1 MRFANSSRAVVVLYS
16 TFSLI
21 LLAACGPL
29 NSSSSSSNG
38 SIAKPPERF
47 ELLEATVADIQA
59 GFRGEQVDAAGN
71 PLTCVG
77 LAEQYLDRIA
87 ALDANLETGLPIQS
101 MVSINPE
108 WQAQA
113 EALDVAFAASGPV
126 GSLHCV
132 PVILKDLYDTFDF
145 PTTASSLAL
154 AGSQPPDD
162 AFTVSRLREAGA
174 LILGKAGMSEYAY
187 WTQSL
192 NSVSQR
198 IGTPY
203 NTNMDAGGSSGGS
216 AAAIAANFGLV
227 GTGSDTCASIR
238 LPPANNSLVGV
249 RSTVGLVSQD
259 GLVPLS
265 HTMDVGGP
273 ITRTVRDA
281 ALMLDVMAGVDSADP
296 RTHVADRAQP
306 SSYVDFLDANAL
318 QGKRI
323 GVLRSYG
330 GTDAFGDNADVN
342 AAMTQALTDLA
353 AAGAEIVDPVMLP
366 DFSDISKLL
375 IVQEFAD
382 HMDEYLA
389 SFDAPRDNTLDIFT
403 SGLVHP
409 FIEAL
414 IGASLLARDTTSASY
429 FETLDE
435 REALRVYVEA
445 EMDALGLDA
454 LVYPPVQEPA
464 QPTGMVQ
471 TDNCS
476 FSSTTAM
483 PSIVVPAGFSSD
495 TKPLPVGIEFF
506 GRRWD
511 EARLFAIAYAFEQAT
526 EHRRRPALPGD
537 PAL

>member
-1 MRFANSSRAVVVLYS
+1 MVVSSKNTLLV
-16 TFSLI
+16 FLI
-21 LLAACGPL
+21 ALSAALLPACGGD
-29 NSSSSSSNG
+29 SSSSISPVRAEPFG
-38 SIAKPPERF
+38 
-47 ELLEATVADIQA
+47 LLEATVADIHA
-59 GFRGEQVDAAGN
+59 AFKGEQLDGTGQA
-71 PLTCVG
+71 LSCVG
-77 LAEQYLDRIA
+77 LAEQYLARIA
-87 ALDANLETGLPIQS
+87 ALDVSIETGLPINS
-101 MVSINPE
+101 MVSLNPSWRE
-108 WQAQA
+108 QA
-113 EALDVAFAASGPV
+113 EALDAAYAAEGLVGP
-126 GSLHCV
+126 LHCV

-162 AFTVSRLREAGA
+162 AFTVARLRDAGA

-203 NTNMDAGGSSGGS
+203 DTSKDAGGSSGGT
-216 AAAIAANFGLV
+216 AAAIAANFGLL

-273 ITRTVRDA
+273 IARTVRDA
-281 ALMLDVMAGVDSADP
+281 ALMLDAMAGVDPADS
-296 RTHVADRAQP
+296 RTHAADRWQP
-306 SSYVDFLDANAL
+306 SSYVDYLDANAL
-318 QGKRI
+318 RGKRI

-330 GTDAFGDNADVN
+330 GTDAFGNNSDVN
-342 AAMTQALTDLA
+342 AAMEQALLDLA
-353 AAGAEIVDPVMLP
+353 AAGAEIVDSVTLP
-366 DFSDISKLL
+366 DFSDVSKTL

-389 SFDAPRDNTLDIFT
+389 SFAAPRTDTVDIFS

-414 IGASLLARDTTSASY
+414 VGASIAARDTSSANY
-429 FETLDE
+429 TAQLEK
-435 REALRVYVEA
+435 REALRDYVEA

-454 LVYPPVQEPA
+454 LVYPPTQEPA
-464 QPTGMVQ
+464 QATGLVQ
-471 TDNCS
+471 TDNCG

-495 TKPLPVGIEFF
+495 QLALPIGIEFF

-511 EARLFAIAYAFEQAT
+511 EAKLFGIAYAYEQRT
-526 EHRRRPALPGD
+526 LHRRRPGLPGD
-537 PAL
+537 PAP